1 MRANNGSAPESF
13 AIGGN
18 DETSSINTVIGTENG
33 NISIYRDGSVL
44 VITAV
49 TEGSVNIYNLQ
60 GNIVRTV
67 TLSEGRNTIELP
79 AGIYILEGIKVM
91 M

>member
-49 TEGSVNIYNLQ
+49 TEGL
-60 GNIVRTV
+60 
-67 TLSEGRNTIELP
+67 
-79 AGIYILEGIKVM
+79 
-91 M
+91 